1 MNLSWATPEIDALSL
16 DEWEKTFAC
25 LSANGFIGIEPI
37 ITGVY
42 QTPVNDILE
51 LLKRHHLRITG
62 FRTGGIVQKHQV
74 SFSDL
79 NAQKRKEALDRF
91 LEVTHYAAEFGNPKL
106 LVGLMQ
112 GKLEDGGSLKT
123 AEGLIKDCVAVCC
136 DEAEKLGLEFDMEP
150 VNHFE
155 LNYHNTVGD
164 MAAFIREI
172 GKPNLKILIDTY
184 HMYLEERS
192 IEEAVLQA
200 KGILG
205 HVHLADS
212 NRLIPSTGCFDFPTF
227 FDLLNEIGYK
237 GSFTTET
244 SSEMD
249 AKNII
254 QASKFLYSFINE

>member
-16 DEWEKTFAC
+16 NEWEKTFAC

-42 QTPVNDILE
+42 KTPVNDILE

-62 FRTGGIVQKHQV
+62 FRTGGIVQKHHV

-79 NAQKRKEALDRF
+79 DPRKRNEALDRF
-91 LEVTHYAAEFGNPKL
+91 LEMTHYATEFGKPKL

-112 GKLEDGGSLKT
+112 GKLEDSGSLEIT
-123 AEGLIKDCVAVCC
+123 EGLIKECVAVCC
-136 DEAEKLGLEFDMEP
+136 DESEKLGLEFDLEP

-164 MAAFIREI
+164 MAGFIREI
-172 GKPNLKILIDTY
+172 NKPNLKILIDTY

-192 IEEAVLQA
+192 LEQAVFQA

-212 NRLIPSTGCFDFPTF
+212 NRLIPSTGCFDFPNF
-227 FDLLNEIGYK
+227 FNLLKQIGYD

-249 AKNII
+249 AENII
-254 QASKFLYSFINE
+254 QASKFLYSFING